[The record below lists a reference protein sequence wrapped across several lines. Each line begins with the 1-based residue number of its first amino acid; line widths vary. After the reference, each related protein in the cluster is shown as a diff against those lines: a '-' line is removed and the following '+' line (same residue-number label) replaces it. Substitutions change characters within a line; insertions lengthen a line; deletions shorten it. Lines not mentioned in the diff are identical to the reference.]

1 VHGSSPHARAAPGNE
16 HVICVGNSP
25 NSTSTIS
32 QKMLDFRLVAALL
45 AISVGIAAA
54 RWASADDDCGASG
67 WPVPSPPAGAT
78 LLQVLAIIR

>member
-1 VHGSSPHARAAPGNE
+1 MIWQLRSRRAPGNE

-32 QKMLDFRLVAALL
+32 QEMLDFRLVAALL